1 MKTPVSHENTI
12 QFRTQG
18 TYLFSR
24 ERYTIQNQCL
34 IWYLCYFFPNTLSLF
49 RLYDEQ
55 RLSDP
60 ITVTVIDNT
69 TELSAAFM
77 SVSPHTAV
85 FWSKDGGI
93 IQQDI
98 RHTLT
103 VIPAKVSLESESGVK
118 DDGFRA
124 SLVITE
130 LEPLDFGVYKVAVR
144 NTFGISERIVHLT
157 SKHFQLFKPMRCFQ
171 KMRQSRLSLTRLLVL
186 RYNICI
192 LLPRHYQY
200 MSLSNATALNLPARV
215 NFYLARSVERET
227 SNPVVP
233 SSISWGYSDYIYSEF
248 TYYRVICACGTSRNI
263 DNTISYCINNDEIIM
278 SVNFDSNIAY
288 PTATWYHGDD
298 RKSHNFNSNYTAILA
313 ISGYTLDGFG
323 SYSVVLQNT
332 AGKTSHVIDVITPEA
347 TCDQGETIQLVC
359 NVTSCSDISLSWI
372 HSVDNVVI
380 RKLPGNQDGTINTL
394 IIPTCIYSDAGI
406 YTCVGADEETG
417 SDVEINHYKTTLTV
431 RCFDI
436 QSHFKQVTPPIEP
449 VYGNYKCIIRND
461 AGITELYIDLDFP
474 NTELPILLST
484 PSTVEMNDDV
494 ITVSIH
500 FDSNIAHPTI
510 SWYHNNVQVEASE
523 QYRLTL
529 DWNGMNSSD
538 WLSSG
543 YPLSESLLN
552 ISDTYQYPTLGSD
565 RTSTHPNA
573 NYTATLTISKF
584 TSEHFGSYRLFLKN
598 LVGTTSH
605 VIDISMPEVFPYAT
619 CDQGETIQLVC
630 NVTSCSDVS
639 LSWIHSVDDIVIR
652 KLPGNQDGTINTLTI
667 PTCMYSDAGTYT
679 CVGIDKE
686 TGSAVV
692 INHDK
697 TTLTVRSIAVLL
709 EPNVTIESRR
719 ILIEVPFFA
728 KPSAHRITWYRN
740 GERISPSKDDVIE
753 TEQRYVDAPV
763 HGTINQFSGHMTSIS
778 VFSFTAQSF
787 GTYKVTIMN
796 EIGSSEQY
804 IDVKNPKYDKGQ
816 GSAYKAMCNG
826 D

>member
-1 MKTPVSHENTI
+1 MSDRDVLLKSSDSAPVIQSYTTFTTNATIVVTFISRSDSEVEWYKDQHLLPASHDVTI
-12 QFRTQG
+12 DT
-18 TYLFSR
+18 
-24 ERYTIQNQCL
+24 ERYIDK
-34 IWYLCYFFPNTLSLF
+34 
-49 RLYDEQ
+49 DE
-55 RLSDP
+55 
-60 ITVTVIDNT
+60 N
-69 TELSAAFM
+69 E
-77 SVSPHTAV
+77 
-85 FWSKDGGI
+85 
-93 IQQDI
+93 
-98 RHTLT
+98 
-103 VIPAKVSLESESGVK
+103 
-118 DDGFRA
+118 A
-124 SLVITE
+124 S
-130 LEPLDFGVYKVAVR
+130 
-144 NTFGISERIVHLT
+144 TF
-157 SKHFQLFKPMRCFQ
+157 K
-171 KMRQSRLSLTRLLVL
+171 
-186 RYNICI
+186 
-192 LLPRHYQY
+192 
-200 MSLSNATALNLPARV
+200 
-215 NFYLARSVERET
+215 
-227 SNPVVP
+227 
-233 SSISWGYSDYIYSEF
+233 
-248 TYYRVICACGTSRNI
+248 
-263 DNTISYCINNDEIIM
+263 
-278 SVNFDSNIAY
+278 
-288 PTATWYHGDD
+288 
-298 RKSHNFNSNYTAILA
+298 AIL
-313 ISGYTLDGFG
+313 SR
-323 SYSVVLQNT
+323 S
-332 AGKTSHVIDVITPEA
+332 
-347 TCDQGETIQLVC
+347 
-359 NVTSCSDISLSWI
+359 
-372 HSVDNVVI
+372 
-380 RKLPGNQDGTINTL
+380 
-394 IIPTCIYSDAGI
+394 
-406 YTCVGADEETG
+406 
-417 SDVEINHYKTTLTV
+417 
-431 RCFDI
+431 
-436 QSHFKQVTPPIEP
+436 PPIEP

-573 NYTATLTISKF
+573 NYKATLTISKF

-639 LSWIHSVDDIVIR
+639 LSWIHSVDDVVIR

-667 PTCMYSDAGTYT
+667 PTCMYSDAGIYT
-679 CVGIDKE
+679 CVGTDKE

-787 GTYKVTIMN
+787 GRYKVTIMN

-804 IDVKNPKYDKGQ
+804 IDVKNPMYANPVIFSDTRVTYDAGSALLSMTFTSYYPESCVKWYLRGIEVGENHPADKYVIQTNSSNQVIDSDQSVRKKVAMSSILTVTCLTEEDYGIYEAVISNHAGKTVIPVRLAEHRLAIPELVSELLTNRTNSTVTLSGSFLSTSGYRKIKWFKGDIELTNITSKYDVINEATDIEI
-816 GSAYKAMCNG
+816 STNG
-826 D
+826 ETVVKSGFITRLRVTSLTDQDYGLYRVQIYNEFGMTDSSVMLDKECT